1 MSRCGPKMT
10 LQFSRAEEKNDA
22 STLGSGP
29 RTQSWYS
36 MGTSNLLTFRPR
48 ALRRRSTRSG
58 GSHL

>member
-1 MSRCGPKMT
+1 MT